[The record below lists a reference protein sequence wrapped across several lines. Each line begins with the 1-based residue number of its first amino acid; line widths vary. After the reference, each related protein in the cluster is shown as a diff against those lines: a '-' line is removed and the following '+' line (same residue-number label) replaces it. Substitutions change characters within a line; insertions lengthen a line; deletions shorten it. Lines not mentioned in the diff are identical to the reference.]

1 MESLIQKIL
10 ISHSLPLEEA
20 ENVSNEITEAF
31 KTASEDEKNQ
41 IREAVMKNTKAL
53 MASIAETQRQAEA
66 LLVEMERAKQSE
78 Q

>member
-1 MESLIQKIL
+1 MERLIQRIL

-20 ENVSNEITEAF
+20 EKVSNEITEAF

-53 MASIAETQRQAEA
+53 MASIAETKR
-66 LLVEMERAKQSE
+66 
-78 Q
+78 

>member
-20 ENVSNEITEAF
+20 EKVSNEITEAF

-66 LLVEMERAKQSE
+66 LLAEMERTKQSE

>member
-20 ENVSNEITEAF
+20 EKVSNEITEAF

-41 IREAVMKNTKAL
+41 IREAVMKRGEIV
-53 MASIAETQRQAEA
+53 MAAVAETQRQAEA
-66 LLVEMERAKQSE
+66 LLAEMERAKQSE